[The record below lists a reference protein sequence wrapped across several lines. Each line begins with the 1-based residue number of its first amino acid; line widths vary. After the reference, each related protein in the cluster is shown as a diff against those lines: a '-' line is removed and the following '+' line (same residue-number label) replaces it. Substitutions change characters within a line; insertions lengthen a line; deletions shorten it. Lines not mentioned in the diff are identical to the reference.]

1 MEETEDQKRLRGV
14 EEAVIEFKQIAKYV
28 IGEHA
33 LRIKDLEDDMDD
45 MKTTMYDSCDLKTK
59 EIDDKVKDSSK
70 DLFKW
75 LTYMAATVI
84 GLAGLGLTAV
94 VHFNAHVS
102 NVETDIATIKTIQE
116 NRNVQINSILTEL
129 KSIST
134 FMHEHELTNKENR

>member
-59 EIDDKVKDSSK
+59 EIDGKVRESSK

-75 LTYMAATVI
+75 LTYVATSVVAV
-84 GLAGLGLTAV
+84 AGLGLAAV
-94 VHFNAHVS
+94 VYFNEHVS
-102 NVETDIATIKTIQE
+102 AVERDIATIKTIQE
-116 NRNVQINSILTEL
+116 NRNLQIIDILTEL
-129 KSIST
+129 RGIST
-134 FMHEHELTNKENR
+134 LMRKQELGDKEDR